1 MDDWGG
7 DTWLQAKTT
16 NERQGGLPSAYF
28 KQTNKRLAGKPVIF
42 RWIPLHLHDWLVAVS
57 PETDEKFG
65 WLLCHSS
72 HGEIYRDEEGWVP
85 KRSVTVFDQ

>member
-1 MDDWGG
+1 M
-7 DTWLQAKTT
+7 
-16 NERQGGLPSAYF
+16 
-28 KQTNKRLAGKPVIF
+28 
-42 RWIPLHLHDWLVAVS
+42 HLHDWLVAVS

-72 HGEIYRDEEGWVP
+72 QGDIYRDEEGWVP